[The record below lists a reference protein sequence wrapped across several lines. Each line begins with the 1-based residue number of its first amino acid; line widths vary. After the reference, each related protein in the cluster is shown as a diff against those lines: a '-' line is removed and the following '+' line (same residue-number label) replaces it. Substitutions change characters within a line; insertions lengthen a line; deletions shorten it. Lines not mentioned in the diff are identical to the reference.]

1 CHLEVPVGVIV
12 DNQRGQLYELHDFQA
27 IEPFADLPAHVNV
40 LVDHAAPLYFLSE
53 PIPGSHDVLTL
64 SRPNRWVQSWYEFV
78 ISLGDPE
85 EENYMHVPR
94 LVDLFYPPRMRTIQ
108 EYGIP
113 EAVLRDR
120 DEYIIIRIGH
130 MWNPPRVNY
139 RLHLPWQYQQS
150 SPYEFSHGA
159 DYLHTQRSTPG
170 LLQRLGMPI
179 VSVYN
184 KYLKHFVSQ
193 GYPRR
198 AELTITA
205 STTTGFEKRIPL
217 TITSDF
223 ILTFID
229 YVL

>member
-1 CHLEVPVGVIV
+1 
-12 DNQRGQLYELHDFQA
+12 
-27 IEPFADLPAHVNV
+27 
-40 LVDHAAPLYFLSE
+40 
-53 PIPGSHDVLTL
+53 
-64 SRPNRWVQSWYEFV
+64 
-78 ISLGDPE
+78 
-85 EENYMHVPR
+85 
-94 LVDLFYPPRMRTIQ
+94 
-108 EYGIP
+108 
-113 EAVLRDR
+113 
-120 DEYIIIRIGH
+120 
-130 MWNPPRVNY
+130 
-139 RLHLPWQYQQS
+139 
-150 SPYEFSHGA
+150 GA

-205 STTTGFEKRIPL
+205 STTPGFEKRIPL

-229 YVL
+229 YVLQLLYDQTKFGPAFGFGAQVCNVELKMLDE